1 MKEISK
7 QTIEGVVRF
16 CAKNLR
22 VFTSDHVNLLC
33 KFGGIQIGKR
43 DVSAAILKA
52 KGQKLIKRTDKA
64 RISDEAKNSSIPRVL
79 WRSLIVRRKEMPRN
93 V

>member
-7 QTIEGVVRF
+7 QTIEGVVKF

-33 KFGGIQIGKR
+33 QYGGIQIGKR
-43 DVSAAILKA
+43 DVSAAILRA

-64 RISDEAKNSSIPRVL
+64 RISDQDKSNSIPRVV
-79 WRSLIVRRKEMPRN
+79 WKSLLRRVKAAKN